1 MIESPFAAQGCHRR
15 LGERNLFSLSAEGEE
30 GAAAMWAPD
39 CSGDCGSLRRL
50 NRTTR

>member
-1 MIESPFAAQGCHRR
+1 MIESPFAAQGEPQKVGRK
-15 LGERNLFSLSAEGEE
+15 ESFFLSAEGEE

-39 CSGDCGSLRRL
+39 CSGDCGSLRGL